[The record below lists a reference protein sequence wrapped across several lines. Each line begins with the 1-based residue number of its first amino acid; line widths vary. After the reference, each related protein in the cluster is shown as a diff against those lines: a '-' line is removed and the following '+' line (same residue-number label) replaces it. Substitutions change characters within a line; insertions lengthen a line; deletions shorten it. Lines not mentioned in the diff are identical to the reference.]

1 MLPVEALVADS
12 VALMLVLTTE
22 ADHARAQ
29 ALAEALL
36 KRRLVACVSLQPLQ
50 SLYRWKGEL
59 QREKEVQLLL
69 KTSADQLGRLQEA
82 VMQLHSYDTP
92 EWLSWPAEASAG
104 YGTWALEQL
113 SSDGLL
119 PGPGLQLLPR
129 LPPRSHRQR
138 VLRKNRPFL
147 TFSTVWGR
155 FERFGAVLE
164 SFLTVFEL
172 KF

>member
-1 MLPVEALVADS
+1 MADPS
-12 VALMLVLTTE
+12 PLMLVLTTE
-22 ADHARAQ
+22 ADQARAQ

-92 EWLSWPAEASAG
+92 EWLCWPVTASPAYEAWAIAE
-104 YGTWALEQL
+104 L
-113 SSDGLL
+113 SSDAS
-119 PGPGLQLLPR
+119 
-129 LPPRSHRQR
+129 PP
-138 VLRKNRPFL
+138 
-147 TFSTVWGR
+147 
-155 FERFGAVLE
+155 AA
-164 SFLTVFEL
+164 
-172 KF
+172 